1 MESLSLAE
9 ESLLKVI
16 KSLFR
21 LKKKLNYSAIKDI
34 RNPFRLVKETKAI
47 KN

>member
-21 LKKKLNYSAIKDI
+21 LKKK
-34 RNPFRLVKETKAI
+34 TKLQC
-47 KN
+47 N

>member
-21 LKKKLNYSAIKDI
+21 PKKK
-34 RNPFRLVKETKAI
+34 TKLQC
-47 KN
+47 N